1 MNSSLNFNPT
11 QSISYSE
18 AIRIAIAKQM
28 SRDEKVLV
36 YGLGVDDPKA
46 MYGTL
51 RDFPS
56 TFGADRCFDTPL
68 SEDSL
73 TGYGIGLALAGFKP
87 IHVHQRTDFLLLCC
101 NQLINMAAKI
111 KYLSKGKLN
120 CPFAVRAIT
129 GRSWGQGSQHS
140 QSFHSQFANIP
151 GLRVLT
157 PSTPQDAFNVYDN
170 VFNDGVPTIIIEHRM
185 LYGVESKIN
194 ITNKLP
200 TTTQLDYGKD
210 LTICS
215 ISHMTLE
222 SQKAINTLKEYDL
235 SCDHFSLVDH
245 SKLDLNSLINSVKK
259 TNKLLVVDHGWLNS
273 SIGSTIIEQVHRN
286 GFNGEYNLLGYAN
299 SPCPTARSLENLF
312 YPSAGSILKEALK
325 LLNHPDSNLSSLPV
339 SKELK
344 NFRGPF

>member
-1 MNSSLNFNPT
+1 MKTNFYFNPSN
-11 QSISYSE
+11 SISYSE
-18 AIRIAIAKQM
+18 AIRLAIANQM
-28 SRDEKVLV
+28 SKDEKVLV

-51 RDFPS
+51 REFP
-56 TFGADRCFDTPL
+56 TIFGEDRCFDTPL
-68 SEDSL
+68 SEDAL

-101 NQLINMAAKI
+101 NQLINMAAKM

-185 LYGVESKIN
+185 LYGVESKIK
-194 ITNKLP
+194 ITKRLP
-200 TTTQLDYGKD
+200 TTTQLDYGED

-215 ISHMTLE
+215 VSHMTLE
-222 SQKAINTLKEYDL
+222 SQKAINSLKELDL
-235 SCDHFSLVDH
+235 SCDHFSIVDH
-245 SKLDLNSLINSVKK
+245 SNLDLEKLFESANK
-259 TNKLLVVDHGWLNS
+259 TGKLLVVDHGWLNCS
-273 SIGSTIIEQVHRN
+273 VGSTIIEKIYRN
-286 GFNGEYNLLGYAN
+286 KFKGEFNLLGYAN
-299 SPCPTARSLENLF
+299 SPCPTAKSLENLF
-312 YPSAGSILKEALK
+312 YPSANSILIEALS
-325 LLNHPDSNLSSLPV
+325 LLKHPQAKSKILPV
-339 SKELK
+339 SKEL
-344 NFRGPF
+344 NDFRGPF